1 MEGQKYYYF
10 LCSIRISTN
19 YFKVLQNDKIND
31 KINELDY
38 EILKQ
43 LKNNKYMTI
52 PEIASSLA
60 KSEITIHRHMDNLVK
75 NNAIIRVGSRK
86 TGYWKILI

>member
-1 MEGQKYYYF
+1 
-10 LCSIRISTN
+10 
-19 YFKVLQNDKIND
+19 
-31 KINELDY
+31 
-38 EILKQ
+38 
-43 LKNNKYMTI
+43 MTI

-86 TGYWKILI
+86 TGYWKVLI